1 MSNSNFGDDNFT
13 GEVLAGNFHKHN
25 YFGKIGREIVPEK
38 TDSVIPFPEDLDYAT
53 VQSVTPEEFL
63 PAIGRWVS
71 VGGVVMVGS
80 FGAAI
85 GLSTCLKYKVTV
97 QAPATVRPM
106 GELRLV
112 QSTIEGSIEGI
123 SVQEN
128 QIVHKGEQIAT
139 VRDLRLESKLETK
152 RDQLI
157 GDTHKAKQQISA
169 IDAQISTSAAQV
181 RSSDAQIRASDAQ
194 LPARD
199 RQGLAE
205 RDRNN
210 RAIAAIRAEL
220 SRAQRDHHDN
230 QITAQ
235 AEVAEAEANWRTAQ
249 KEQQVAAV
257 DLQIAAANLKSIQ
270 ASYKSALIRSQRYQT
285 VAAAGAIAT
294 NQLEE
299 AQLATAQQ
307 FQAIAAQEATIF
319 KHKQIV
325 ARLGQAAI
333 AAATRIQRTQ
343 TALNPSQSES
353 AALTAKIAGE
363 QANGQAV
370 IAIMQQ
376 ERQKLVQEGQR
387 LVQERQRLIQDRQR
401 LIQQR
406 NEVFSQIAAND
417 REIAQIAIE
426 LQPTPILA
434 PISGTIQDLNLR
446 NNAQVVH
453 PGDRLAQIMP
463 TGTPLNIK
471 AYVAISD
478 ISNVKVGQT
487 VQMRVSACPYTDY
500 GVGSG
505 KVVQVSADAKSIDK
519 SGGNSGST
527 QPPAASGVYE
537 VTIEPDD
544 LTLNRGGHQCEIRSG
559 MDGRTDIISKEE
571 TVLEFMLKKA
581 RLLSINS

>member
-1 MSNSNFGDDNFT
+1 MDNYNFGDDNFT
-13 GEVLAGNFHKHN
+13 PGEVLNTEFIRGGRFI
-25 YFGKIGREIVPEK
+25 GKIGREAVPEHP
-38 TDSVIPFPEDLDYAT
+38 DVIPFPEDPDYAT

-63 PAIGRWVS
+63 PAIGKWVS

-80 FGAAI
+80 FGAAMA
-85 GLSTCLKYKVTV
+85 LSTFLKYKVTV

-128 QIVHKGEQIAT
+128 QVVQKGEQIAT

-157 GDTHKAKQQISA
+157 GDTQKAKQQISA
-169 IDAQISTSAAQV
+169 IDAQISMSDAQI

-194 LPARD
+194 IPARD

-205 RDRNN
+205 RDRNH

-220 SRAQRDHHDN
+220 SRAERDHHDR
-230 QITAQ
+230 QITSQ
-235 AEVAEAEANWRTAQ
+235 AEVAEAEANWKTAQ
-249 KEQQVAAV
+249 QEQQVAAV
-257 DLQIAAANLKSIQ
+257 DLQIAAANLKAIQ
-270 ASYKSALIRSQRYQT
+270 ASYQSALVRSQRYQT
-285 VAAAGAIAT
+285 VAAAGAISK

-307 FQAIAAQEATIF
+307 FQAIAAQEATIL
-319 KHKQIV
+319 KQKQIV

-333 AAATRIQRTQ
+333 AAATRIQRSQ
-343 TALNPSQSES
+343 TTLNPSQSES
-353 AALTAKIAGE
+353 AALIAKIAGE
-363 QANGQAV
+363 QANGQAA
-370 IAIMQQ
+370 IAILQQ

-387 LVQERQRLIQDRQR
+387 LVQERQRIIQDRQR

-500 GVGSG
+500 GIGSG
-505 KVVQVSADAKSIDK
+505 KVIQVSADAKSIDK
-519 SGGNSGST
+519 SGGNSGSN
-527 QPPAASGVYE
+527 PSPSAATGVYE
-537 VTIEPDD
+537 VTIKPDH
-544 LTLNRGGHQCEIRSG
+544 LTLNRGGKSCQIRSG
-559 MDGRTDIISKEE
+559 MDGRTDIISQEE

-581 RLLSINS
+581 RMLEI

>member
-1 MSNSNFGDDNFT
+1 MDNSNFGDDNFP
-13 GEVLAGNFHKHN
+13 GEVLAGNFHKQN
-25 YFGKIGREIVPEK
+25 YLGKIGRELTPDK
-38 TDSVIPFPEDLDYAT
+38 NDSVIPFPEDPDYAT

-63 PAIGRWVS
+63 PAIGKWVS

-85 GLSTCLKYKVTV
+85 GLSTFLKYKITV

-112 QSTIEGSIEGI
+112 QSTIEGSIENI

-128 QIVHKGEQIAT
+128 QVVEKGEQIAT

-157 GDTHKAKQQISA
+157 GDTQKAKQQISA
-169 IDAQISTSAAQV
+169 LDLQIRMSDAQI
-181 RSSDAQIRASDAQ
+181 RSSDAQIRSSEAQ
-194 LPARD
+194 IPAKD

-205 RDRNN
+205 RDRNQ

-220 SRAQRDHHDN
+220 IRAQRDHHDR
-230 QITAQ
+230 QITSQ
-235 AEVAEAEANWRTAQ
+235 AEVAEAEANWKTAQ
-249 KEQQVAAV
+249 QEQQVAAV

-270 ASYKSALIRSQRYQT
+270 ASYQSAFVRSQRYQT
-285 VAAAGAIAT
+285 VAAAGAISK

-299 AQLATAQQ
+299 AQLTTTQQ
-307 FQAIAAQEATIF
+307 FQAIAAQQATML
-319 KHKQIV
+319 KQKQIV
-325 ARLGQAAI
+325 ARLGHAAI

-343 TALNPSQSES
+343 TTLNPSPAES
-353 AALTAKIAGE
+353 TALIARIAGE
-363 QANGQAV
+363 QANGQAA
-370 IAIMQQ
+370 IAILQQ
-376 ERQKLVQEGQR
+376 ERQKLVQETQR
-387 LVQERQRLIQDRQR
+387 LVQERQRFSQDQQR
-401 LIQQR
+401 LVQQR

-417 REIAQIAIE
+417 REIAQIALE

-446 NNAQVVH
+446 NNAQVVR
-453 PGDRLAQIMP
+453 PGDQLAQIMP

-519 SGGNSGST
+519 NAGTGSAPT
-527 QPPAASGVYE
+527 QTGGVYE
-537 VTIEPDD
+537 VTIKPTN
-544 LTLNRGGHQCEIRSG
+544 LTLKRGGKICQIRSG

-581 RLLSINS
+581 RLLEI